1 MTIHHQG
8 HKHPGFVN
16 TAFIQQVPKQTAG
29 AGKQRKRR
37 VSHQA
42 GGFPL
47 APLIAIGSA
56 LKAMKPFTHGKA
68 LLEKVISEKGKN
80 SLGYKI
86 AHGIGSVGESLG
98 LGHQKPRRRKRT
110 TR

>member
-1 MTIHHQG
+1 MIHRRG
-8 HKHPGFVN
+8 HEHPGFVN

-29 AGKQRKRR
+29 GGKKHQKKK
-37 VSHQA
+37 QA

-47 APLIAIGSA
+47 APLIAIGTA

-68 LLEKVISEKGKN
+68 LLEKAVSEKGKK
-80 SLGYKI
+80 SVAYKI

-98 LGHQKPRRRKRT
+98 LGKQKPRRRKKK
-110 TR
+110 